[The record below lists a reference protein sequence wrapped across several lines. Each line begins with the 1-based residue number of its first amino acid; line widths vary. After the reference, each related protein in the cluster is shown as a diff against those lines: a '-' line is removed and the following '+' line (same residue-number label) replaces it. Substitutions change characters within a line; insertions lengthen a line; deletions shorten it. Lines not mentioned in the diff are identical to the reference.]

1 MNSVARA
8 AVCCL
13 AGIGSGLFAVP
24 ARPAEEPLW
33 ELGVGVAPLTFP
45 AYRGSDNQRTFVFP
59 IPYIVY
65 RGDRLK
71 VDRDGARG
79 LLLDTERYELDVSL
93 DGAIPVDSTD
103 EGPRAGMEELD
114 PVVEIGPSLKVRL
127 SESETGVLDFRVP
140 VRAAIAVGD
149 GLHQEGWKVQ
159 PKLNFDAPRLI
170 GGWDV
175 GFSIGPKFA
184 SRGYHA
190 YYYDVGPADV
200 TPTRPAYDAGGGYS
214 GLGLMISA
222 RQRFDRV
229 WVGSFVGYDYLDGA
243 VFDDSPLVET
253 DHAVRAGIAIS
264 WVLWQSEETVTVD
277 PGDVATGR

>member
-1 MNSVARA
+1 MNPVARA

-13 AGIGSGLFAVP
+13 VAGAGLVAAP
-24 ARPAEEPLW
+24 ARAAEAPLW
-33 ELGVGVAPLTFP
+33 ELGVGVAPLSFP
-45 AYRGSDNQRTFVFP
+45 AYRGSEQQRTLVFP
-59 IPYIVY
+59 IPYVVY

-71 VDRDGARG
+71 IDRSGARG

-93 DGAIPVDSTD
+93 DGAIPVDSTE

-114 PVVEIGPSLKVRL
+114 PVVEVGPSLKVRL
-127 SESETGVLDFRVP
+127 SESDTGVLDFRVP

-149 GLHQEGWKVQ
+149 GLHHEGWKVQ
-159 PKLNFDAPRLI
+159 PKLNYDAPRLV

-175 GFSIGPKFA
+175 GFSLGPKFA
-184 SRGYHA
+184 SRAYHA
-190 YYYDVGPADV
+190 YYYDVGPGDV
-200 TPTRPAYDAGGGYS
+200 TPARPAYSAEGGYS
-214 GLGLMISA
+214 GFGLMISA

-229 WVGSFVGYDYLDGA
+229 WIGSFVGYDYLDGA

-264 WVLWQSEETVTVD
+264 WILWQSEETVTVD
-277 PGDVATGR
+277 PTEAAADR